1 MNKMADNK
9 CLLCKEGKL
18 YHIKSHLTPAGITE
32 NTYGERNKE
41 LIYTIDSEQKTIDK
55 YFGPQYPQTE
65 STEIKNAPNSRKDIF
80 CKFCEAKFGNYESVV
95 QKKLKE
101 SINSLGRGGYKI
113 NKTKE
118 GIKYVDLDIHQN
130 ILLTYFQSIVWRQCV
145 EQILNYKDNPLSE
158 VELEL
163 LRETVYKN
171 VSTTIKDITKA
182 DLSNN
187 PQASIFTTY
196 NTAMP
201 NVSSFAN
208 PSPVDT
214 NPLLFFIGA
223 INLLYW
229 KSKNASADF
238 SGKTKMPDALLSDQL
253 LLDKPRIAILSK
265 GDWIK
270 INFVLAKSVARKF
283 NS

>member
-1 MNKMADNK
+1 MADDK

-18 YHIKSHLTPAGITE
+18 YQIKSHLTPAGITE
-32 NTYGERNKE
+32 NTYGKRNKE

-55 YFGPQYPQTE
+55 YFGPQNPQTE
-65 STEIKNAPNSRKDIF
+65 STEIKTAPNSRKGIF
-80 CKFCEAKFGNYESVV
+80 CKDCEGKFGNYESAV
-95 QKKLKE
+95 QKKLND
-101 SINSLGRGGYKI
+101 SINSLGKGGYKI
-113 NKTKE
+113 NRTKE
-118 GIKYVDLDIHQN
+118 SVKYVDLDIHQN

-145 EQILNYKDNPLSE
+145 EQILDNKDNPLSND
-158 VELEL
+158 ELEL
-163 LRETVYKN
+163 LRETVYN
-171 VSTTIKDITKA
+171 NISTSIKDIIKA

-187 PQASIFTTY
+187 PQVSIFTTY

-201 NVSSFAN
+201 DVSSFAN

-223 INLLYW
+223 VNLLYW

-238 SGKTKMPDALLSDQL
+238 SGKTKIPDALLSNEL
-253 LLDKPRIAILSK
+253 LLDKPRVAILST
-265 GDWIK
+265 GDWTK
-270 INFVLAKSVARKF
+270 INSVLAKSVARKF